1 MIALARAMLGA
12 FAADRVS
19 VVLSLLAPVA
29 FFTLIGS
36 FYAHLERPDGVRI
49 EIVVQ
54 DDSGTEDGRRLAD
67 AVSTCARDPIIVR
80 QGSAASSSGPFAT
93 IVLPAR
99 FTRREG
105 AVEILTGVP
114 FPGGTGLVRQLVEL
128 SAWTAFG
135 PSFPEIPVTVES
147 APSRLVRD
155 ASVGI
160 CLVFMM
166 FSVSSLA
173 SRGLADDAAGLRR
186 RLAALGVGPLSLS
199 GARAAVMTAVGF
211 AQMVATFLWARLAFG
226 VVPGSNGALLA
237 AAFAGSFAVAG
248 FTVFLAAACGSRPRF
263 AAASPV
269 IVLVLAAGSGALI
282 PRFLLPAWAA
292 APGTFMF
299 PSWAIDS
306 SRAAMDG
313 QFDLLHMTGLLV
325 VGAIALPASAA
336 VMRWRGEA

>member
-12 FAADRVS
+12 FAADRTS
-19 VVLSLLAPVA
+19 VALSLLAPIA

-54 DDSGTEDGRRLAD
+54 DESGTEDGHRLAN

-80 QGSAASSSGPFAT
+80 QGSATSTSGPFAT

-105 AVEILTGVP
+105 AIEILSGVP

-135 PSFPEIPVTVES
+135 PSCPEIPVTLES
-147 APSRLVRD
+147 TPSRLVRD

-211 AQMVATFLWARLAFG
+211 AQMSRRSSGRGLRSGLCLARTGRCWRLPSPVLSPSRALRCSW
-226 VVPGSNGALLA
+226 PRHAEAARGSP
-237 AAFAGSFAVAG
+237 
-248 FTVFLAAACGSRPRF
+248 RPR
-263 AAASPV
+263 
-269 IVLVLAAGSGALI
+269 
-282 PRFLLPAWAA
+282 
-292 APGTFMF
+292 
-299 PSWAIDS
+299 
-306 SRAAMDG
+306 
-313 QFDLLHMTGLLV
+313 Q
-325 VGAIALPASAA
+325 
-336 VMRWRGEA
+336 